1 MRALKKLELQEKL
14 QKALDVSGNDQIELL
29 EKEITTKFDPEKY
42 DKDMEKAFDEE
53 YYEDVDEELPGD
65 DSSIDEVQIPK
76 EIKEIDQEPAEAVG

>member
-1 MRALKKLELQEKL
+1 
-14 QKALDVSGNDQIELL
+14 
-29 EKEITTKFDPEKY
+29 
-42 DKDMEKAFDEE
+42 MEKAFDEE

>member
-65 DSSIDEVQIPK
+65 DSSIDEV
-76 EIKEIDQEPAEAVG
+76 